1 MASIN
6 FLEIVVKYISEWHYY
21 SYSLDW
27 TDNRTRFLLLLK
39 LFFENIVAVYFLKLT
54 YLKKFLFKQSN
65 AADIHDHI
73 KNEVQTVVKTL
84 IDRVD
89 DGRCDDDDKDE
100 VKNLLSSLLD
110 RVGDKDSKEIVK
122 NEVQTALTSLSD
134 QVDNTTCEKKDEVE
148 DKVKRT
154 LTALLDEIEDG
165 DDVLNVVKQTV
176 SDVMEQVAL
185 VIHTRT
191 STALLKVDDFMS
203 EDWLSQVSWNF
214 VVFV

>member
-1 MASIN
+1 M
-6 FLEIVVKYISEWHYY
+6 
-21 SYSLDW
+21 
-27 TDNRTRFLLLLK
+27 
-39 LFFENIVAVYFLKLT
+39 
-54 YLKKFLFKQSN
+54 
-65 AADIHDHI
+65 
-73 KNEVQTVVKTL
+73 KTL

-203 EDWLSQVSWNF
+203 EDWLSQVS
-214 VVFV
+214 